1 MTPHTD
7 AERDVFVREQTR
19 LAPVPLVPE
28 LSVYTASAVTP
39 LWFATAQWLEDHDSD
54 VPFWSVPWAG
64 GQALARYLL
73 DHPGTVRG
81 KRVLDFACGGG
92 LVGIAA
98 ARAGAIV
105 RAVDID
111 PLAAVATRLNAVAND
126 VHLKIETVDLVGA
139 ALNCAEVDVLLAGD
153 VWYEP
158 EPSTRFRD
166 WFRAVA
172 ATGVRVLSGDPGR
185 LHVPRRVR
193 ELARYQVTTPLEL
206 ESVTERIA
214 RVIEVFP
221 LA

>member
-7 AERDVFVREQTR
+7 DELTAFVREQTR

-39 LWFATAQWLEDHDSD
+39 LWFATAQWLEDHDAD

-73 DHPGTVRG
+73 DHPETVRG
-81 KRVLDFACGGG
+81 KRVVDFACGGG

-111 PLAAVATRLNAVAND
+111 PLAAVATRLNAAANE
-126 VHLKIETVDLVGA
+126 VHLTIETADLVGG
-139 ALNCAEVDVLLAGD
+139 ALAGVDVLVAGD

-158 EPSTRFRD
+158 GPSARFRQ

-206 ESVTERIA
+206 ESVTERTA
-214 RVIEVFP
+214 RVIELLP
-221 LA
+221 